1 MWWILEFAAGK
12 VKDFNSD
19 NDILVLP
26 LDTTKFDTHEEAL
39 KTVLDHF
46 NQVWALYGQNVDTQ
60 LVLDD

>member
-1 MWWILEFAAGK
+1 MWWILELAAGK
-12 VKDFNSD
+12 VKDFNND

-46 NQVWALYGQNVDTQ
+46 NQVL
-60 LVLDD
+60 